1 MVEILR
7 GLKLLSVGEWPVI
20 TGIMVRLGV
29 CVCVCVSVCV
39 CMLKGGVGKREKYL
53 LRTCDKSA
61 LSSQLYGMPVSF
73 SIVVF

>member
-1 MVEILR
+1 MASDYR
-7 GLKLLSVGEWPVI
+7 YYGQAG
-20 TGIMVRLGV
+20 
-29 CVCVCVSVCV
+29 CVCVCGV
-39 CMLKGGVGKREKYL
+39 CMLKGGVGKREKYF